1 MESST
6 SVATVAAYVTDN
18 ANKRKKH
25 DETLDNDQ
33 QTFQL
38 CKMKKNIALLEPCWF
53 SEDVAL
59 CWARRSLPEAH
70 PVIHHDGLTGE
81 ISVSRI

>member
-6 SVATVAAYVTDN
+6 SLATVAAYVTGN
-18 ANKRKKH
+18 TNRRKKH

-38 CKMKKNIALLEPCWF
+38 CRMKKNVPLLEPC
-53 SEDVAL
+53 
-59 CWARRSLPEAH
+59 
-70 PVIHHDGLTGE
+70 
-81 ISVSRI
+81 

>member
-6 SVATVAAYVTDN
+6 SVATVAACVTGN

-38 CKMKKNIALLEPCWF
+38 CKMKKNIALLEPC
-53 SEDVAL
+53 
-59 CWARRSLPEAH
+59 
-70 PVIHHDGLTGE
+70 
-81 ISVSRI
+81 